1 MKTHSIVA
9 IFIALVVI
17 LAINPKM
24 VNTLYSSVLGRLFLI
39 SVVILLSMK
48 NVTLGLLVA
57 LTIISGLNQ
66 FGSFVEGFEAT
77 TVGEDNV
84 DSTGKQIVLTNAA
97 LKQGSINQG
106 ATGSTGTTGSTG
118 ATGSTGTAQ
127 ETAQGIT
134 TTVNSAK
141 QKISDLKA
149 QAAAN
154 GIDKED
160 IKAALMA
167 KDSSTIP
174 TDPNMTTNETV
185 EAFTTNMLRP
195 SSLTKGFYSAAPVS

>member
-1 MKTHSIVA
+1 
-9 IFIALVVI
+9 
-17 LAINPKM
+17 M

-39 SVVILLSMK
+39 SIVILLSMK

-66 FGSFVEGFEAT
+66 LGSFVEGSFVEGFEAT

-97 LKQGSINQG
+97 QGP
-106 ATGSTGTTGSTG
+106 
-118 ATGSTGTAQ
+118 
-127 ETAQGIT
+127 
-134 TTVNSAK
+134 TVNSAK

-149 QAAAN
+149 QAATN
-154 GIDKED
+154 GVDKED
-160 IKAALMA
+160 IKAALQA

-174 TDPNMTTNETV
+174 TDPNMTTNASV

>member
-39 SVVILLSMK
+39 GIVILLSMK

-66 FGSFVEGFEAT
+66 FGSFVEGSFVEGFEAT

-84 DSTGKQIVLTNAA
+84 DATGKQIVLTNAA
-97 LKQGSINQG
+97 QNQG
-106 ATGSTGTTGSTG
+106 
-118 ATGSTGTAQ
+118 
-127 ETAQGIT
+127 

-149 QAAAN
+149 QAATN
-154 GIDKED
+154 GVDKED
-160 IKAALMA
+160 IKAALQA

-174 TDPNMTTNETV
+174 TDPNMTTNDSV

-195 SSLTKGFYSAAPVS
+195 SSLTKGFYSSAPVS

>member
-39 SVVILLSMK
+39 SIVILLSMK

-84 DSTGKQIVLTNAA
+84 DATGKQIVLTNAA
-97 LKQGSINQG
+97 QG
-106 ATGSTGTTGSTG
+106 
-118 ATGSTGTAQ
+118 
-127 ETAQGIT
+127 

-149 QAAAN
+149 QAATN
-154 GIDKED
+154 GVDKED
-160 IKAALMA
+160 IKAALQA

-174 TDPNMTTNETV
+174 TDPNMTTNDSV

>member
-39 SVVILLSMK
+39 SIVILLSMK

-66 FGSFVEGFEAT
+66 LGSFVEGSFVEGSFVEGFEAT

-97 LKQGSINQG
+97 QGP
-106 ATGSTGTTGSTG
+106 
-118 ATGSTGTAQ
+118 
-127 ETAQGIT
+127 
-134 TTVNSAK
+134 TVNSAK

-149 QAAAN
+149 QAATN
-154 GIDKED
+154 GVDKED
-160 IKAALMA
+160 IKAALQA

-174 TDPNMTTNETV
+174 TDPNMTTNDSV

>member
-39 SVVILLSMK
+39 SIVILLSMK

-66 FGSFVEGFEAT
+66 LGSFVEGSFVEGSFVEGFEAT

-97 LKQGSINQG
+97 QG
-106 ATGSTGTTGSTG
+106 
-118 ATGSTGTAQ
+118 
-127 ETAQGIT
+127 

-149 QAAAN
+149 QAATN
-154 GIDKED
+154 GVDKED
-160 IKAALMA
+160 IKAALQA

-174 TDPNMTTNETV
+174 TDPNMTTNDSV

>member
-17 LAINPKM
+17 LEINPKM

-39 SVVILLSMK
+39 RIVILLSMK
-48 NVTLGLLVA
+48 NVSLGLLVA

-66 FGSFVEGFEAT
+66 LGSFVEGFEAT

-84 DSTGKQIVLTNAA
+84 DATGKQIVLTNAA
-97 LKQGSINQG
+97 QGP
-106 ATGSTGTTGSTG
+106 
-118 ATGSTGTAQ
+118 
-127 ETAQGIT
+127 
-134 TTVNSAK
+134 TVNSAK

-149 QAAAN
+149 QAATN
-154 GIDKED
+154 GVDKED
-160 IKAALMA
+160 IKAALQA

-174 TDPNMTTNETV
+174 TDPNMTTNESV

-195 SSLTKGFYSAAPVS
+195 

>member
-39 SVVILLSMK
+39 GIVILLSMK

-66 FGSFVEGFEAT
+66 FGSFVEGFEPT

-84 DSTGKQIVLTNAA
+84 DATGKQIVLTNAA
-97 LKQGSINQG
+97 QG
-106 ATGSTGTTGSTG
+106 
-118 ATGSTGTAQ
+118 
-127 ETAQGIT
+127 

-149 QAAAN
+149 QAATN
-154 GIDKED
+154 GVDKED
-160 IKAALMA
+160 IKAALQA

-174 TDPNMTTNETV
+174 TDPNMTTNDSV

>member
-39 SVVILLSMK
+39 SIVILLSMK

-66 FGSFVEGFEAT
+66 FGSFVEGFEPT

-84 DSTGKQIVLTNAA
+84 DATGKQIVLTNAA
-97 LKQGSINQG
+97 QGTTQNQG
-106 ATGSTGTTGSTG
+106 VTGQ
-118 ATGSTGTAQ
+118 GTAV
-127 ETAQGIT
+127 

-154 GIDKED
+154 GVDKED
-160 IKAALMA
+160 IKAALQA

>member
-39 SVVILLSMK
+39 SIVILLSMK

-66 FGSFVEGFEAT
+66 LGSFVEGSFVEGFEAT

-97 LKQGSINQG
+97 QGP
-106 ATGSTGTTGSTG
+106 
-118 ATGSTGTAQ
+118 
-127 ETAQGIT
+127 
-134 TTVNSAK
+134 TVNSAK

-149 QAAAN
+149 QAATN
-154 GIDKED
+154 GVDKED
-160 IKAALMA
+160 IKAALQA

-174 TDPNMTTNETV
+174 TDPNMTTNASV

>member
-39 SVVILLSMK
+39 SIVILLSMK

-84 DSTGKQIVLTNAA
+84 DATGKQIVLTNAA
-97 LKQGSINQG
+97 QG
-106 ATGSTGTTGSTG
+106 
-118 ATGSTGTAQ
+118 
-127 ETAQGIT
+127 

-149 QAAAN
+149 QAATN
-154 GIDKED
+154 GVDKED
-160 IKAALMA
+160 IKAALQA

-174 TDPNMTTNETV
+174 TDPNMTTNESV

>member
-39 SVVILLSMK
+39 SIVILLSMK

-66 FGSFVEGFEAT
+66 FGSFVEGFEPT

-84 DSTGKQIVLTNAA
+84 DATGKQIVLTN
-97 LKQGSINQG
+97 S
-106 ATGSTGTTGSTG
+106 
-118 ATGSTGTAQ
+118 AQ
-127 ETAQGIT
+127 ETAE
-134 TTVNSAK
+134 TVNSAK

-154 GIDKED
+154 GVDKED
-160 IKAALMA
+160 IKAALQA

>member
-39 SVVILLSMK
+39 SIVILLSMK

-66 FGSFVEGFEAT
+66 FGSFVEGSFVEGFEAT

-84 DSTGKQIVLTNAA
+84 DATGKQIVLTNAA
-97 LKQGSINQG
+97 Q
-106 ATGSTGTTGSTG
+106 
-118 ATGSTGTAQ
+118 GTAQ
-127 ETAQGIT
+127 NQG

-149 QAAAN
+149 QSATN
-154 GIDKED
+154 GVDKED
-160 IKAALMA
+160 IKAALQA

-174 TDPNMTTNETV
+174 TDPNMTTNDSV

>member
-39 SVVILLSMK
+39 SIVILLSMK

-66 FGSFVEGFEAT
+66 FGSFVEGFEPT

-84 DSTGKQIVLTNAA
+84 DVTGKQIVLTNAA
-97 LKQGSINQG
+97 QE
-106 ATGSTGTTGSTG
+106 TTGTT
-118 ATGSTGTAQ
+118 A
-127 ETAQGIT
+127 
-134 TTVNSAK
+134 TVNSAK

-154 GIDKED
+154 GVDKED
-160 IKAALMA
+160 IKAALQA

-174 TDPNMTTNETV
+174 TDPNMTTNENV